1 MKSREF
7 IVITT
12 VAILCAVIFCTAACA
27 AQKTATKGQT
37 AATPTAKTVAKDS
50 AAFKA
55 AEQHWTRSR
64 TMYDEDN
71 KETSYFTVTA
81 TYYSAEFI
89 EAYVQDQAQKNL
101 WTQAETDDYKY
112 KFLGALQLDKM
123 IPILIKIEN
132 YGPSMYLGPFDSV
145 AKLRIGNTVYKAA
158 DYDKRFNFI
167 LQGELE
173 GLIFFPRFD
182 AKTGKD
188 LLKSA
193 KTIALEMSSFMSP
206 IAKNDIKLI
215 WTITGD
221 DPMSLYKGKTA
232 DKLETDRL
240 LLRLEKLKK
249 DKADQDAKS
258 KTVDD
263 EMSTIQKRLDDL
275 SKKQ

>member
-1 MKSREF
+1 MRFKKLAALSF
-7 IVITT
+7 
-12 VAILCAVIFCTAACA
+12 AIISIFAFNTAVFAAA
-27 AQKTATKGQT
+27 KTPAKDSNS
-37 AATPTAKTVAKDS
+37 PTAKTVAKDS

-55 AEQHWTRSR
+55 VEQRWTRDITVR
-64 TMYDEDN
+64 DKEGN
-71 KETSYFTVTA
+71 QETSYFIITA
-81 TYYSAEFI
+81 TYYSAEYI
-89 EAYVQDQAQKNL
+89 EAYVQEQAQKNL
-101 WTQAETDDYKY
+101 WTQAETEDYKY

-132 YGPSMYLGPFDSV
+132 YGPSMYLGPFDNV
-145 AKLRIGNTVYKAA
+145 AKLRIGNNVYKAA
-158 DYDKRFNFI
+158 DYDKRFNFK

-182 AKTGKD
+182 SKTGKD
-188 LLKSA
+188 LLKGI
-193 KTIALEMSSFMSP
+193 KTISLEMPSFISP
-206 IAKNDIKLI
+206 IARGDIKLM

-232 DKLETDRL
+232 DKLEQDRL

-249 DKADQDAKS
+249 DKADQDAKA